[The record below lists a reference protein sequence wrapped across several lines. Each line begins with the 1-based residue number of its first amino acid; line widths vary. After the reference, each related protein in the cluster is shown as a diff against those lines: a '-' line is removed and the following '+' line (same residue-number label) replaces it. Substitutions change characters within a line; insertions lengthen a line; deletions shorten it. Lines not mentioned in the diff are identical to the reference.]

1 MKSIK
6 KIKMMILVVTAVASV
21 IGVAELRWLRS
32 QESIEFEKW
41 EFGAYM
47 LPWLCMSA
55 GFLALL
61 YLNLFSSERVTR
73 RSQIIS
79 KIGFVIVTSI
89 VLALWITIISRFVT
103 MGFQT

>member
-1 MKSIK
+1 MKPMK
-6 KIKMMILVVTAVASV
+6 KMKVPIIVMTVVASV

-61 YLNLFSSERVTR
+61 YLSLFSSERATGR
-73 RSQIIS
+73 TQILL
-79 KIGFVIVTSI
+79 KIGFTIVTI
-89 VLALWITIISRFVT
+89 VVSVLWITIISRFVT
-103 MGFQT
+103 WTS

>member
-6 KIKMMILVVTAVASV
+6 KNKISIIVMTAVASV
-21 IGVAELRWLRS
+21 IGLVELRWLRS
-32 QESIEFEKW
+32 QASLEIEIW
-41 EFGAYM
+41 EFGVYM

-61 YLNLFSSERVTR
+61 YLNLFFSERATGKT
-73 RSQIIS
+73 QILL
-79 KIGFVIVTSI
+79 KIGFTMVMIV

-103 MGFQT
+103 WTS

>member
-1 MKSIK
+1 MKSMK
-6 KIKMMILVVTAVASV
+6 KIKIPIIVMTTVASV

-55 GFLALL
+55 GFLALW
-61 YLNLFSSERVTR
+61 YLNSFSPERAPIFPY
-73 RSQIIS
+73 SP
-79 KIGFVIVTSI
+79 
-89 VLALWITIISRFVT
+89 
-103 MGFQT
+103 